1 MKKKKKKGAK
11 DGETSVVQWSEMVYF
26 TFEILKNVAWS
37 NTTIHW
43 LLNSVFE
50 TKEMVQ
56 ETLNFSWSHKT
67 LHIYGWR
74 VNSNGIKDKPYL
86 AEL

>member
-11 DGETSVVQWSEMVYF
+11 DEETSVVQWSEMAYF

-56 ETLNFSWSHKT
+56 ETLNFSWSHKI

-74 VNSNGIKDKPYL
+74 VNPNGIKDKPYL